1 MESKKFKI
9 LLIDDEP
16 DILEFLKYSFEKEG
30 YITYTASNGFKGEKI
45 ALEINPDMIILDI
58 MMPGMDGIELCN
70 KLKENSQF
78 KDTIIVF
85 LTARGE
91 DYSQIAGFDAGA
103 DDYVTKPVKPKVLLA
118 RIKAILKRNNKEM
131 ANMNV
136 IELKDIKIDTE
147 KRVIIFDNREIFLP
161 KIEFNILLLF
171 ASNPGRVFVREEIYN
186 RIWGNDIYVG
196 DRTLDVHIRKLRKK
210 LDKKVIKTIKGI
222 GYGISA

>member
-1 MESKKFKI
+1 MKGEKSKI

-16 DILEFLKYSFEKEG
+16 DILDFLKYSFEKEG
-30 YITYTASNGFKGEKI
+30 YIIYTASNGFKGEKI

-70 KLKENSQF
+70 KLKDNLQF
-78 KDTIIVF
+78 KDTLIVL

-118 RIKAILKRNNKEM
+118 RVKALLKRNNKEPE
-131 ANMNV
+131 NINV
-136 IELKDIKIDTE
+136 IELKDIKIDIE
-147 KRVIIFDNREIFLP
+147 KRVVIFDNREIFLP

-171 ASNPGRVFVREEIYN
+171 ASNPGRVFVREEIYS

-222 GYGISA
+222 GYGISV